1 MTRGSDA
8 KPGQMTLD
16 LPFEPRFGEE
26 DFLVSASN
34 ESAYSAIEA
43 WPGWHDP
50 VLILSGPAGAGKSHL
65 AAIWA
70 ERAKA
75 RRLSAPSLPLAD
87 LPALAAS
94 GAILIE
100 DADALGEAEAP
111 LFHLLNLVREARC
124 SLLMTAKTPPDLWGL
139 KTRDLLS
146 RLRLAPLVEIGAP
159 DEALVRAVLVKQFV
173 DRQLVVDTSV
183 VDYLALRIERSLDA
197 ARDIV
202 ARLDREALARG
213 RRITR
218 AMAGDVL
225 KETEDQGDLPTPR

>member
-1 MTRGSDA
+1 MTREADRR
-8 KPGQMTLD
+8 PGQMSLD
-16 LPFEPRFGEE
+16 LPFEPRYGEE

-34 ESAYSAIEA
+34 EAAYSAIEA

-70 ERAKA
+70 ERAGA

-100 DADALGEAEAP
+100 DADTLGNAEAP
-111 LFHLLNLVREARC
+111 LFHLLNLVREVRC
-124 SLLMTAKTPPDLWGL
+124 SLLMTAKAAPDLWGL

-218 AMAGDVL
+218 AMAGEVL
-225 KETEDQGDLPTPR
+225 KEAEE

>member
-1 MTRGSDA
+1 MTREA
-8 KPGQMTLD
+8 TRKPGQMTLD

-34 ESAYSAIEA
+34 EAAYAAIEA
-43 WPGWHDP
+43 WPDWLDP
-50 VLILSGPAGAGKSHL
+50 VLILAGPAGAGKSHL
-65 AAIWA
+65 ASIWA

-94 GAILIE
+94 GAVLIE
-100 DADALGEAEAP
+100 DAETIGAAEAP
-111 LFHLLNLVREARC
+111 FFHLLNLVREARC
-124 SLLMTAKTPPDLWGL
+124 SLLVTAKSPPDLWGL
-139 KTRDLLS
+139 ATRDLLS

-159 DEALVRAVLVKQFV
+159 DEALVRAVLVKHFV

-183 VDYLALRIERSLDA
+183 VDYLTLHIERSLDA

-218 AMAGDVL
+218 AMAGDML
-225 KETEDQGDLPTPR
+225 KEGE